1 MLIATAICL
10 CTEPELQLTPVMNLS
25 ESCKTPLYRGS
36 SIILEKNLGKTGK
49 RTGNTDGH
57 LGKGKF

>member
-25 ESCKTPLYRGS
+25 ESCKPPP
-36 SIILEKNLGKTGK
+36 SIEVPQ
-49 RTGNTDGH
+49 
-57 LGKGKF
+57 